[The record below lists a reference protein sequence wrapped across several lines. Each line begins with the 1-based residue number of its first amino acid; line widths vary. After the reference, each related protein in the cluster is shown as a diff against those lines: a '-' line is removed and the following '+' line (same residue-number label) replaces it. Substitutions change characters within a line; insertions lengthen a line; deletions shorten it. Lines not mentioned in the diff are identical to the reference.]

1 MSINYV
7 LNCDRNTFIKNL
19 SKKLSKFVKN
29 LNSFED
35 EFSEYIFTLGK
46 YINTEIK
53 IYDFYFIKFVNI
65 IITSNGKK
73 IFFDATIQNKKITF
87 FSEDEFTDIFFIE
100 DNLKYKN
107 VFINSIFLANKI
119 LFLNNE
125 LKTYA
130 KIELEKSIV
139 YIFTD
144 NQNFHLIEND
154 FEGNLIK
161 SKKFK
166 FNNIDKIEHLIIYLS
181 NYLDMKEEFLNK
193 LNEIGISKIN
203 KEFFKINDIINY

>member
-7 LNCDRNTFIKNL
+7 LNCDRNTFINNL

-29 LNSFED
+29 LNAFED

-65 IITSNGKK
+65 VITSNGKK
-73 IFFDATIQNKKITF
+73 TFFNATIQNKKITF
-87 FSEDEFTDIFFIE
+87 FSEDEFADIFFIE

-107 VFINSIFLANKI
+107 IFINSIFLANKI

-166 FNNIDKIEHLIIYLS
+166 FNNINKIEHLIIYLS

>member
-1 MSINYV
+1 MSVNYV
-7 LNCDRNTFIKNL
+7 LNCDRNTFINNL
-19 SKKLSKFVKN
+19 SKKLSKLVT
-29 LNSFED
+29 NSNAFED
-35 EFSEYIFTLGK
+35 EFSEYISTLGK

-65 IITSNGKK
+65 VINSNGKK
-73 IFFDATIQNKKITF
+73 IFFDAIIKNKKITF
-87 FSEDEFTDIFFIE
+87 FSEDEFADIFFIE

-166 FNNIDKIEHLIIYLS
+166 FNNVNKIEHLIIYLS

>member
-7 LNCDRNTFIKNL
+7 LNCDRNTFINNL

-29 LNSFED
+29 LNAFED

-65 IITSNGKK
+65 VITSNGKK

-87 FSEDEFTDIFFIE
+87 FSEDEFADIFFIE

-107 VFINSIFLANKI
+107 IFINSIFLANKI

-166 FNNIDKIEHLIIYLS
+166 FNNINKIEHLIIYLS